1 MSLINRNN
9 SFVIGNLVGLA
20 ILIGGVLITAPA
32 KMREQEELN
41 IRETQQVVVA
51 ASDIDAGAKISSD
64 NTKET
69 RIKHEAV
76 PINFVESQK
85 RILGLSTRDAI
96 KKDSVLKFTMLDLET
111 PQE

>member
-51 ASDIDAGAKISSD
+51 ASDIDAGAKISSA

-69 RIKHEAV
+69 RIKHELV
-76 PINFVESQK
+76 PINYVESQK
-85 RILGLSTRDAI
+85 RILGLSTRDSI